1 MRRGTPIETFVERHS
16 GGGGVVGWV
25 GQGLSLIKL
34 DNKLTQLQLP
44 LDAPLDGLW
53 WWSYW
58 LQMLRDIIFSLL
70 FSFISGNKRVISS
83 ITSQRKEGRES
94 RESEQRFTF
103 YNAIQ
108 PARSLLG
115 NKWNNW
121 NSIHYTV
128 YVSIQY
134 VLSVWEWQARM
145 SMNTKTNKLQHVQ
158 SLHLPLSKL
167 NIQTSDNSLFPNVT
181 IF

>member
-1 MRRGTPIETFVERHS
+1 MLHS
-16 GGGGVVGWV
+16 MVCGSG
-25 GQGLSLIKL
+25 
-34 DNKLTQLQLP
+34 P
-44 LDAPLDGLW
+44 
-53 WWSYW
+53 SYW

-134 VLSVWEWQARM
+134 VLSVREWQARM

-167 NIQTSDNSLFPNVT
+167 NIQTSDNSLFPNIKYNYFLTLYGRYVPGLLT
-181 IF
+181 ILSFLYIAPLLHIM